1 MFKFCR
7 IGTTNIVCYDN
18 GLILRFNKQHKK
30 WTVCKGTFIKSKYL
44 NMEIDRKQYYCHR
57 IVAYAFGILAL
68 DSSLQI
74 DHIDRNRINNSIS
87 NFRVVT
93 QQQNNFNQGS
103 KGYSWHGRLNK
114 WQSRISLNRKSI
126 HLGYFDTEEEA
137 SKAYQGAKLIYHSI

>member
-18 GLILRFNKQHKK
+18 GLILRFNKQQKK

-87 NFRVVT
+87 NFRPAT
-93 QQQNNFNQGS
+93 QQQNNFNRGALLKDTIGIS
-103 KGYSWHGRLNK
+103 KIKNGMH
-114 WQSRISLNRKSI
+114 
-126 HLGYFDTEEEA
+126 
-137 SKAYQGAKLIYHSI
+137 KLDLMETTFI